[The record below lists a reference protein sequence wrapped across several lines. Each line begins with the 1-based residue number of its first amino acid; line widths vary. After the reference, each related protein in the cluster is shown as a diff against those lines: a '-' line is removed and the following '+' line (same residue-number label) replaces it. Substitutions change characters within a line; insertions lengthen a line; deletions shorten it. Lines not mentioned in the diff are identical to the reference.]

1 MTMPARLGK
10 YPIASVI
17 GKGSM
22 GVVYRGIDP
31 DIKRP
36 VAIKTIRKDLLDD
49 DKGENMSERFRRE
62 AQAAGALNHPG
73 IVAVYEYGED
83 AGLAFIAMEF
93 VEGDTLREYMARGAS
108 FDEHDS
114 VSIMA
119 QLLDALQ
126 FAHEHAVWHRDIKPA
141 NIMVMRNGRIKLTDF
156 GIARIEST
164 DFTKTNVVMGTPGFI
179 APELYLG
186 RDIDQRVDIFSAG
199 VLFYHLL
206 AGKPPFYGRPEAVM
220 HDVCYHDPAPP
231 STIDAHRRWPQ
242 YDAVVARALEKSPS
256 ARFQTAAAFRAAVL
270 AEYAQPLNSTLSDAT
285 IIPKRGRRAED
296 KAGAASIPPASSP
309 PSSQSFAPSIPPTM
323 TMTGGSTPPP
333 AGWTA
338 PVLAGVEVELARF
351 VGPVAR
357 VLVRRAAQVHKDV
370 TSLTAAVIDS
380 IERPEDRE
388 AFARAV
394 TGAGL
399 STLRARSAPGI
410 ETPVPAPGTQPPI
423 SAADI
428 ERVTRLLTSYIG
440 PIARVVVKRAAT
452 DGVGRDELTA
462 RVAQSVEGDSQ
473 RERFMRQAATGQ
485 G

>member
-1 MTMPARLGK
+1 
-10 YPIASVI
+10 
-17 GKGSM
+17 
-22 GVVYRGIDP
+22 
-31 DIKRP
+31 
-36 VAIKTIRKDLLDD
+36 
-49 DKGENMSERFRRE
+49 
-62 AQAAGALNHPG
+62 
-73 IVAVYEYGED
+73 
-83 AGLAFIAMEF
+83 
-93 VEGDTLREYMARGAS
+93 
-108 FDEHDS
+108 
-114 VSIMA
+114 
-119 QLLDALQ
+119 
-126 FAHEHAVWHRDIKPA
+126 
-141 NIMVMRNGRIKLTDF
+141 
-156 GIARIEST
+156 
-164 DFTKTNVVMGTPGFI
+164 
-179 APELYLG
+179 
-186 RDIDQRVDIFSAG
+186 
-199 VLFYHLL
+199 
-206 AGKPPFYGRPEAVM
+206 
-220 HDVCYHDPAPP
+220 
-231 STIDAHRRWPQ
+231 
-242 YDAVVARALEKSPS
+242 
-256 ARFQTAAAFRAAVL
+256 VL

-296 KAGAASIPPASSP
+296 KPGAGSIPPSSSPPSSP
-309 PSSQSFAPSIPPTM
+309 PSSQQFAPSIPPTM

-333 AGWTA
+333 TGWTA

-399 STLRARSAPGI
+399 SALRARSAPGI

-423 SAADI
+423 SADDI

-440 PIARVVVKRAAT
+440 PIARVVVKRAALE
-452 DGVGRDELTA
+452 GVGRDELTA